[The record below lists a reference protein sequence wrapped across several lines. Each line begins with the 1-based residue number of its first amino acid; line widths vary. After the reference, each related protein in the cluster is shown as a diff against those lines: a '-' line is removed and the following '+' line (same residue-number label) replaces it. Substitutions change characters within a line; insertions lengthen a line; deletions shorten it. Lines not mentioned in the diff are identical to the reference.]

1 VSDPRE
7 KEQRL
12 KNFVNR
18 LYPGRW
24 ELLRPATA
32 QELKATTVL
41 AMPITEA
48 SAKARKGP
56 PIDDEEDYALLI
68 WAGVIPVELRVLEPV
83 NDPRNL
89 KNVIPPEHVKNFKVG

>member
-1 VSDPRE
+1 
-7 KEQRL
+7 
-12 KNFVNR
+12 
-18 LYPGRW
+18 
-24 ELLRPATA
+24 LRPATA

-48 SAKARKGP
+48 SAKIRKGQ
-56 PIDDEEDYALLI
+56 PIDDEEDYALPI

-89 KNVIPPEHVKNFKVG
+89 ASVVPARACKKFQGEVASFRADYTVAPSLI